1 MIFHKNI
8 VVCEAG
14 TCQDNGAF
22 SRERLFLFHLAPAVF
37 TIRVAGDIKILAGKF
52 CKARIAYCTPILLR
66 STTTNG
72 NFYFFAD
79 HAHHVFSVNDRL
91 VASWISLH
99 LVRFYFSCSLCP
111 RTNKLLTI
119 STGNL
124 PADGDDVS
132 FFRRSLCRTRSWF

>member
-8 VVCEAG
+8 VVCEEG
-14 TCQDNGAF
+14 MCQDNRVF
-22 SRERLFLFHLAPAVF
+22 SRGSLLLFYLAPAVV

-91 VASWISLH
+91 VASWSGLH
-99 LVRFYFSCSLCP
+99 PIRFYFSCSLCP
-111 RTNKLLTI
+111 HTNKLLAVG
-119 STGNL
+119 TGDL
-124 PADGDDVS
+124 PANSDDVS
-132 FFRRSLCRTRSWF
+132 LFRRSLCRTRG